1 MAEQRP
7 GLDQRRLVRLM
18 RASVAA
24 CRLDLRGLHVLTE
37 AASGAYAVTPVIAA
51 LAGAEVTA
59 LTRSTA
65 YGSVA
70 AITADTM
77 ALAELAGV
85 AARLRVIDDRRQAP
99 FARADIVTNSG
110 HVRPIDAVAV
120 ASMRPGAAL
129 PLMYESWEYREADLD
144 LEACRAR
151 GVLVAGT
158 NERHPAV
165 DVFSYL
171 GVMAV
176 RLLHQAGVAVY
187 GSSVLLLCDNDFGPF
202 IQRGLSGAGAD
213 VQLAAALSRAA
224 LEPAPDAV
232 LVALSPQSQPVFDA
246 AAVALLAEA
255 APGAVLAQYWG
266 DIDRAAADAA
276 GLPIWPVA
284 APAPGHMAI
293 LPSAVGPEPIVRL
306 QTGGLKVGEVLARG
320 LGRATAAELAFV
332 QLMT

>member
-1 MAEQRP
+1 MAEQSP

-18 RASVAA
+18 RGAVAA
-24 CRLDLRGLHVLTE
+24 CRLDLRGLRVLTE
-37 AASGAYAVTPVIAA
+37 AASGAYVVTPVIAA

-65 YGSVA
+65 YGSVE

-85 AARLRVIDDRRQAP
+85 AARLRVIADREQAP
-99 FARADIVTNSG
+99 FAQAEIVTNSG
-110 HVRPIDAVAV
+110 HVRPIDAAAV
-120 ASMRPGAAL
+120 ARMRPGAAL
-129 PLMYESWEYREADLD
+129 PLMYEAWEYREADLD

-187 GSSVLLLCDNDFGPF
+187 ASRVLLLCDNDFGPF
-202 IQRGLSGAGAD
+202 IQRGLSGAGAE
-213 VQLAAALSRAA
+213 VHLAAALSRAD

-232 LVALSPQSQPVFDA
+232 LVALTPQIQPVLDA
-246 AAVALLAEA
+246 AAVELLAGA

-266 DIDRAAADAA
+266 DIDRAAAQEA
-276 GLPIWPVA
+276 GLPLWPVT

-306 QTGGLKVGEVLARG
+306 QAGGLKVGEVLARG
-320 LGRATAAELAFV
+320 LERASAADRAFV
-332 QLMT
+332 QLMP